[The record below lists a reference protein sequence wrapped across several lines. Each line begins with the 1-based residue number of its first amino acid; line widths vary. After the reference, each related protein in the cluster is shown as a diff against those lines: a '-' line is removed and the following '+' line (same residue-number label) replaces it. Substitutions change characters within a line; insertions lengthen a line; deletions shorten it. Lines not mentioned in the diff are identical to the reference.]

1 MNFRFIIIGINVGLC
16 IPNIPDLFTTFFDD
30 SISKWVQTIVE
41 SNGVPGAVGLVGS
54 GIGRV
59 EFSICEEIEKPVE
72 EAVEGGYE
80 VGALSGSL
88 SLFSYYYYQLL
99 L

>member
-1 MNFRFIIIGINVGLC
+1 M
-16 IPNIPDLFTTFFDD
+16 
-30 SISKWVQTIVE
+30 
-41 SNGVPGAVGLVGS
+41 GS

-80 VGALSGSL
+80 VGAHSGVGLSV
-88 SLFSYYYYQLL
+88 YYYDF
-99 L
+99 

>member
-1 MNFRFIIIGINVGLC
+1 M
-16 IPNIPDLFTTFFDD
+16 
-30 SISKWVQTIVE
+30 
-41 SNGVPGAVGLVGS
+41 GS

-88 SLFSYYYYQLL
+88 SLLL
-99 L
+99 